1 MVSSSLQK
9 ITSGLTKII
18 KVVMI
23 VLFIWMVVSLSIQV
37 FARYIF
43 SAGFVWTDESA
54 RYCMIWMVFLGASE
68 ILFNDE
74 HIKVTVIE
82 DLLRGASK
90 KVLAVIQDIIGLGLS
105 IMLAYYSF
113 PQVALASKAV
123 SSNMDINMGIVYAIF
138 PICTILM
145 IIAYVFR
152 LILVFAGGNKDEQCQ
167 EGGEQA

>member
-1 MVSSSLQK
+1 MVSTLQK
-9 ITSGLTKII
+9 ISDVLTKII
-18 KVVMI
+18 KVVMV
-23 VLFIWMVVSLSIQV
+23 VLFAWMVISLGIQV

-43 SAGFVWTDESA
+43 HKSFVWTDESA

-82 DLLRGASK
+82 DLLHGASK
-90 KVLAVIQDIIGLGLS
+90 KVLAVIQDIIGLVFS

-113 PQVALASKAV
+113 RQLALACKAV
-123 SSNMDINMGIVYAIF
+123 SSNMGVNMGIIYTFF
-138 PICTILM
+138 PIFTILM

-152 LILVFAGGNKDEQCQ
+152 LILVFAGGDKGEQLR

>member
-1 MVSSSLQK
+1 MVSTLQK
-9 ITSGLTKII
+9 ISDVLTKII
-18 KVVMI
+18 KVVMV
-23 VLFIWMVVSLSIQV
+23 VLFAWMVISLGIQV

-43 SAGFVWTDESA
+43 HKSFVWTDESA

-82 DLLRGASK
+82 DLLHGASK
-90 KVLAVIQDIIGLGLS
+90 KVLAVIQDIIGLIFS

-123 SSNMDINMGIVYAIF
+123 SSNMGVNMGIIYTIF
-138 PICTILM
+138 PIFTILM
-145 IIAYVFR
+145 IIA
-152 LILVFAGGNKDEQCQ
+152 
-167 EGGEQA
+167 